1 MPFEMSDKA
10 VFEEEVMEAISFY
23 RNFHDD
29 MESVLENLA
38 KNRDFD
44 HENDKIRAEVN
55 RHLLSAMNAHTM
67 RDYEDVN
74 RHVNAAIQRLH
85 AQEVTDLKDDRPR
98 TDAMIKLS
106 VCSHKALSHI
116 KTLQR
121 FLERLNEKEDG
132 QK

>member
-10 VFEEEVMEAISFY
+10 VYEEEVMEAISFY
-23 RNFHDD
+23 KNFHEDIED
-29 MESVLENLA
+29 ILENMA
-38 KNRDFD
+38 KNRDLDF
-44 HENDKIRAEVN
+44 ENDKIRAEVN

-106 VCSHKALSHI
+106 VCSQKALSHI

-121 FLERLNEKEDG
+121 FLERLNKKSETP
-132 QK
+132 